1 MESLAALYKNHI
13 VTLQERTRDAL
24 ERFKL
29 DALLIHSGELVNVFL
44 DDHPYPFKVNPQF
57 KAWVPV
63 TQVPNCWLLVDGV
76 NKPKLWFY
84 LPVDYWHNVEPLPTS
99 FWTEEIEIIALP
111 KADGIGSQL
120 PAARG
125 NIGYIGP
132 VPERAL
138 QLDIAASNINPKGV
152 IDYLHYYRAY
162 KTDYE
167 LACMREAQKMAVNG
181 HRAAEEAFRSGMS
194 EFDINLAYLTATGH
208 RDTDVPYSNIVALNE
223 HASVLHYTRLD
234 HQAPSEIRSFLLD
247 AGAEYNGYAADLT
260 RTWSA
265 KSDNDYAHLVKDV
278 NDEQLALI
286 ATMKA
291 GTSYVDYHIQFH
303 QRIAKL
309 LRKHQIITDMSE
321 EAMVE
326 NDLTGPFMPHGIG
339 HPLGLQVHDVAG
351 FMQDDSGTHLAAPSK
366 YPYLRCTRVLQP
378 GMVLTIEPGIYFI
391 ESLLA
396 PWREGQFSKHFNWQK
411 IEALKPFGGIR
422 IEDNVVVHE
431 NNIEKHDTGFK
442 TGVMDSW
449 LIPAA
454 PVIVVEEIK
463 KSRFITL
470 LAHTDG
476 VEAAKAFVE
485 SVKTEHPD
493 ARHHCVA
500 WVAGAPNDS
509 QQLGFSDDGEPAG
522 TAGKPMLAQLMGSGI
537 GEITAVVV
545 RYYGGILLGTGG
557 LVKAYGGGVNQALR
571 QLTTQ
576 RKTPLTEYTL
586 QCEYGQLAGIEALLG
601 QFDGKV
607 VASDYQAFVRLRVAL
622 PYAKVDEFSAK
633 LADFSRGS
641 LQLSAIEE

>member
-1 MESLAALYKNHI
+1 M
-13 VTLQERTRDAL
+13 
-24 ERFKL
+24 
-29 DALLIHSGELVNVFL
+29 
-44 DDHPYPFKVNPQF
+44 
-57 KAWVPV
+57 
-63 TQVPNCWLLVDGV
+63 
-76 NKPKLWFY
+76 
-84 LPVDYWHNVEPLPTS
+84 
-99 FWTEEIEIIALP
+99 
-111 KADGIGSQL
+111 
-120 PAARG
+120 
-125 NIGYIGP
+125 
-132 VPERAL
+132 
-138 QLDIAASNINPKGV
+138 
-152 IDYLHYYRAY
+152 
-162 KTDYE
+162 
-167 LACMREAQKMAVNG
+167 
-181 HRAAEEAFRSGMS
+181 
-194 EFDINLAYLTATGH
+194 
-208 RDTDVPYSNIVALNE
+208 
-223 HASVLHYTRLD
+223 
-234 HQAPSEIRSFLLD
+234 
-247 AGAEYNGYAADLT
+247 
-260 RTWSA
+260 
-265 KSDNDYAHLVKDV
+265 KDV

-291 GTSYVDYHIQFH
+291 GVSYVDYHIQFH

-351 FMQDDSGTHLAAPSK
+351 FMQDDSGTHLAAPAK
-366 YPYLRCTRVLQP
+366 YPYLRCTRILQP

-422 IEDNVVVHE
+422 IEDNVVIHE
-431 NNIEKHDTGFK
+431 NNVENMTRSE
-442 TGVMDSW
+442 TGVMESW

-454 PVIVVEEIK
+454 PVTVVEEIK

-485 SVKTEHPD
+485 SVRAEHPD

-500 WVAGAPNDS
+500 WVAGAPDDS

-522 TAGKPMLAQLMGSGI
+522 TAGKPMLAQLMGSGV

-586 QCEYGQLAGIEALLG
+586 QCEYSQLTGIEALLG
-601 QFDGKV
+601 QCDGKIIN
-607 VASDYQAFVRLRVAL
+607 SDYQAFVLLRVAL
-622 PYAKVDEFSAK
+622 PAAKVAEFSAK

-641 LQLSAIEE
+641 LQLLAIEE

>member
-1 MESLAALYKNHI
+1 MESLASLYKNHI
-13 VTLQERTRDAL
+13 ATLQERTRDAL
-24 ERFKL
+24 ARFKL
-29 DALLIHSGELVNVFL
+29 DALLIHSGELFNVFL

-99 FWTEEIEIIALP
+99 FWTEDVEVIALP
-111 KADGIGSQL
+111 KADGIGSLL

-138 QLDIAASNINPKGV
+138 QLGIEASNINPKGV
-152 IDYLHYYRAY
+152 IDYLHYYRSF
-162 KTDYE
+162 KTEYE

-194 EFDINLAYLTATGH
+194 EFDINIAYLTATGH

-223 HASVLHYTRLD
+223 HAAVLHYTKLD
-234 HQAPSEIRSFLLD
+234 HQAPEEMRSFLLD

-265 KSDNDYAHLVKDV
+265 KSDNDYAQLVKDV

-291 GTSYVDYHIQFH
+291 GVSYVDYHIQFH

-351 FMQDDSGTHLAAPSK
+351 FMQDDSGTHLAAPAK
-366 YPYLRCTRVLQP
+366 YPYLRCTRILQP

-422 IEDNVVVHE
+422 IEDNVVIHE
-431 NNIEKHDTGFK
+431 NNVENMTRE
-442 TGVMDSW
+442 TGVMESW

-454 PVIVVEEIK
+454 PVTVVEEIK
-463 KSRFITL
+463 KSRFITM

-485 SVKTEHPD
+485 SVRAEHPD

-500 WVAGAPNDS
+500 WVAGAPDDS

-522 TAGKPMLAQLMGSGI
+522 TAGKPMLAQLMGSGV

-557 LVKAYGGGVNQALR
+557 LVKAYGGGVNQAVR

-586 QCEYGQLAGIEALLG
+586 QCEYHQLTGIEALLG
-601 QFDGKV
+601 QCDGKIIN
-607 VASDYQAFVRLRVAL
+607 SDYQAFVLLRVAL
-622 PYAKVDEFSAK
+622 PAAKVAEFSAK

-641 LQLSAIEE
+641 LQLLAIEE

>member
-1 MESLAALYKNHI
+1 MESLASLYKNHI
-13 VTLQERTRDAL
+13 ATLQERTRDAL
-24 ERFKL
+24 ARFKL
-29 DALLIHSGELVNVFL
+29 DALLIHSGELFNVFL

-99 FWTEEIEIIALP
+99 FWTEDVEVIALP
-111 KADGIGSQL
+111 KADGIGSLL

-138 QLDIAASNINPKGV
+138 QLGIEASNINPKGV
-152 IDYLHYYRAY
+152 IDYLHYYRSF
-162 KTDYE
+162 KTEYE

-194 EFDINLAYLTATGH
+194 EFDINIAYLTATGH

-223 HASVLHYTRLD
+223 HAAVLHYTKLD
-234 HQAPSEIRSFLLD
+234 HRAPEEMRSFLLD

-260 RTWSA
+260 RTVG
-265 KSDNDYAHLVKDV
+265 KSDNDYAQLVKDV

-291 GTSYVDYHIQFH
+291 GVSYVDYHIQFH

-351 FMQDDSGTHLAAPSK
+351 FMQDDSGTHLAAPAK
-366 YPYLRCTRVLQP
+366 YPYLRCTRILQP

-422 IEDNVVVHE
+422 IEDNVVIHE
-431 NNIEKHDTGFK
+431 NNVENMTRSE
-442 TGVMDSW
+442 TGVMESW

-454 PVIVVEEIK
+454 PVTVVEEIK
-463 KSRFITL
+463 KSRFITM

-485 SVKTEHPD
+485 SVRAEHPD

-500 WVAGAPNDS
+500 WVAGAPDDS

-522 TAGKPMLAQLMGSGI
+522 TAGKPMLAQLMGSGV

-586 QCEYGQLAGIEALLG
+586 QCEYSQLTGIEALLG
-601 QFDGKV
+601 QCDGKIIN
-607 VASDYQAFVRLRVAL
+607 SDYQAFVLLRVAL
-622 PYAKVDEFSAK
+622 PAAKVAEFSAK

-641 LQLSAIEE
+641 LQLLAIEE